1 MTGGAKIHHTLF
13 AVYSIMLAMCMYTT
27 LYWVIYRPTLIYM
40 VDMILNMSTKL
51 TKQEMGKMV
60 RIDDD
65 VHEDLTKLG
74 SKNESY
80 SMIIRRLINFY
91 KSKQK

>member
-1 MTGGAKIHHTLF
+1 
-13 AVYSIMLAMCMYTT
+13 
-27 LYWVIYRPTLIYM
+27 
-40 VDMILNMSTKL
+40 MILNMSTKT
-51 TKQEMGKMV
+51 TKQDMGKMV

-91 KSKQK
+91 RSKHKE